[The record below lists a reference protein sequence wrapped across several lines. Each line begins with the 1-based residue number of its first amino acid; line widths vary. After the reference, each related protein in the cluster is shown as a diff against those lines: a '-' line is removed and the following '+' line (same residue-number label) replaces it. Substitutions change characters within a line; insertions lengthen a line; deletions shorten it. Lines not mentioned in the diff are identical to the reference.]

1 MAAKLAKQRRQL
13 SPAFAADDGE
23 YTNPVRGRFLRR
35 EEKAACIF
43 LYVGGVR
50 VSEEIFR
57 KIADEPLKV
66 FVLS

>member
-23 YTNPVRGRFLRR
+23 YTNTVRGRILRR

-50 VSEEIFR
+50 VSEEI
-57 KIADEPLKV
+57 EG
-66 FVLS
+66 